1 MTKHR
6 TLAVQLE
13 PEQVHQPIESAIV
26 PRATP
31 VALTK
36 LPSVPRQKRWELTAI
51 VGISTLLH
59 VGGTVMAMTAES
71 AQPLREKLPQ
81 RVQIQVARPQI
92 PKPVEPKPPK
102 VEKPPEPVRQ
112 ETNKPRPQPVQ
123 KLEPTPQSVEEAPA
137 EPPEVID
144 TGSAA
149 PAAEDGTLFAGSGGL
164 GVTPPP
170 PPAPPVVAAPPKP
183 APIIQAREGANYL
196 KNPRPA
202 YPGIAQRNG
211 WEGTT
216 LLRVQVSPKG
226 KPTTVTVAKS
236 SGRDVLDV
244 AAIAAVKSWTFIPAT
259 QGNVPIGGVVTVPIV
274 FKLR

>member
-1 MTKHR
+1 MTKHQ

-13 PEQVHQPIESAIV
+13 PEQVHQPHESAIV
-26 PRATP
+26 PKAAP
-31 VALTK
+31 VALAK

-71 AQPLREKLPQ
+71 TQPVREKLPQ

-92 PKPVEPKPPK
+92 PKPVEPKK

-112 ETNKPRPQPVQ
+112 ETSKPRPQPVQ
-123 KLEPTPQSVEEAPA
+123 QKVEPIPQPVAETPEP
-137 EPPEVID
+137 PPEVID
-144 TGSAA
+144 TGSSA
-149 PAAEDGTLFAGSGGL
+149 PAAEDGTLFAGRGGL
-164 GVTPPP
+164 GVAPPP
-170 PPAPPVVAAPPKP
+170 PPAPPVVEAPPKP

-216 LLRVQVSPKG
+216 LLRVQVNPKG

-236 SGRDVLDV
+236 SGRDVLDD
-244 AAIAAVKSWTFIPAT
+244 AAIAAVKTWTFVPAT
-259 QGNVPIGGVVTVPIV
+259 QGNVPVGGVVTVPIV